1 LSLGFFSPSISA
13 KGAGTNLSLGPF
25 SSLGGAGTNLS
36 VVPTFSSSFDPDE
49 DL

>member
-36 VVPTFSSSFDPDE
+36 VVPCTFSSPFNYE